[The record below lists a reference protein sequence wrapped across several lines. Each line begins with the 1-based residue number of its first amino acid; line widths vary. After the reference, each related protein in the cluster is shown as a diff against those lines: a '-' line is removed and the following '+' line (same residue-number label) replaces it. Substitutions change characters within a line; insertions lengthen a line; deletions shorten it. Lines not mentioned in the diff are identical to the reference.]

1 MKNWRRTLQISL
13 EPLHEF
19 TQRISGKA
27 RGKAVHGSITDLAL
41 CTLEED
47 VRVMVIVTANIFS
60 TTPDEKLL
68 ESVFPAFVAGEREKS
83 RVVCAILHN
92 EHFDLGVL
100 RTSDSVHAVF
110 QLGL

>member
-1 MKNWRRTLQISL
+1 M
-13 EPLHEF
+13 
-19 TQRISGKA
+19 
-27 RGKAVHGSITDLAL
+27 
-41 CTLEED
+41 
-47 VRVMVIVTANIFS
+47 MVIVTANIFS

-83 RVVCAILHN
+83 RVVCAILHK

-110 QLGL
+110 QLGLEWDRALLSLLGFVKARSPQPGATREDLGPRLVPPSSPLPTGFE